1 MSRKNRNPKQ
11 NLGYSDKEL
20 KRLRRLYVKGNN
32 EESEDKDNK
41 KDEKKENV

>member
-11 NLGYSDKEL
+11 NLGYSDQEL
-20 KRLRRLYVKGNN
+20 KRLRRLYVKATN
-32 EESEDKDNK
+32 EESKDKGSK

>member
-32 EESEDKDNK
+32 EKSRDKDSNK
-41 KDEKKENV
+41 DGKKKNV